1 MSMATARPTRSLAS
15 RNPSGP
21 HASRADELEAAFAG
35 RYVQYQYRT
44 VQFIVEHLL
53 DVSKAFD
60 GDLQEML
67 VLAVIGQVSLH
78 ARANQPERSD
88 LPGISASRLA
98 DVTGIARQTV
108 RRKLA
113 SLAARGWIEQGSDSS
128 WRLVQHGDQSPARQ
142 DLAVIDRRKMRR
154 FAELVACLETFAA
167 KP

>member
-1 MSMATARPTRSLAS
+1 MSARRDLS
-15 RNPSGP
+15 RPPLNSMTTTGS
-21 HASRADELEAAFAG
+21 SRADDLEAAFAA
-35 RYVQYQYRT
+35 RYFQYQYRT

-78 ARANQPERSD
+78 ANNTQPERSE

-113 SLAARGWIEQGSDSS
+113 LLAGRGWIEQGPDAS
-128 WRLVQHGDQSPARQ
+128 WRLIRHGDVAVARN
-142 DLAVIDRRKMRR
+142 DLAAIDRRKMRR
-154 FAELVACLETFAA
+154 FAELVAYLETFSP